1 MSNNNHTN
9 IGTQINTPMRMP
21 MGLST
26 LERKKNMDKRGRI
39 FAQHAE
45 QQNLKRTYA
54 QLNRKTFLAK
64 PTRFKIVHEMY
75 LQEKIVEE
83 NKILSTNQRSKI

>member
-9 IGTQINTPMRMP
+9 IGTQINTPMRM
-21 MGLST
+21 GLST
-26 LERKKNMDKRGRI
+26 LERKKNIDKRGII

-45 QQNLKRTYA
+45 QQNLKRTFP
-54 QLNRKTFLAK
+54 QLNRKTFLTK
-64 PTRFKIVHEMY
+64 PTRFKIVYEMY

-83 NKILSTNQRSKI
+83 NKTLSTNQKSKI